1 MDAVAASSINHSDM
15 IENKGAVHN
24 QCLDFFK
31 GLACIF
37 VVFIHVIFPEPF
49 ESLGIYTFG
58 SAAVP
63 LFFMIAG
70 YYLYHED
77 RAVVAKRIPKRARK
91 ILFYAILYYV
101 LYAIFEIVLGIMN
114 GTGGGTECSQ
124 YHIPFELETLGV
136 FCSVLN
142 SFFWIACMVFMGN
155 GLLLPGDVG
164 HQSVSVVSYCILFDS
179 DVWKFR
185 ASCFRCAQ
193 RDGKFFR

>member
-1 MDAVAASSINHSDM
+1 M
-15 IENKGAVHN
+15 
-24 QCLDFFK
+24 
-31 GLACIF
+31 
-37 VVFIHVIFPEPF
+37 
-49 ESLGIYTFG
+49 
-58 SAAVP
+58 
-63 LFFMIAG
+63 
-70 YYLYHED
+70 
-77 RAVVAKRIPKRARK
+77 AR
-91 ILFYAILYYV
+91 
-101 LYAIFEIVLGIMN
+101 
-114 GTGGGTECSQ
+114 GGTECSQ

-136 FCSVLN
+136 FCGVLN